1 MAIHDVEHCE
11 CYEVHKELV
20 DQVMNHM
27 PDDDELYDL
36 AELFKVFGDSTR
48 IRILTVLF
56 GEEMCVCDIAEA
68 LGMNQ
73 SAVSHQLRVLKNAKL
88 IKNRKDGK
96 QVFYS
101 LADDHVRT
109 ILAMGLEHIEE
120 K

>member
-120 K
+120 Q